1 MIHSKKGHSNISIVT
16 YPYPF
21 WFKLVTIQLIVAPIL
36 FSDWFSSELLWT

>member
-21 WFKLVTIQLIVAPIL
+21 WFKLGTIQLIVAPIL